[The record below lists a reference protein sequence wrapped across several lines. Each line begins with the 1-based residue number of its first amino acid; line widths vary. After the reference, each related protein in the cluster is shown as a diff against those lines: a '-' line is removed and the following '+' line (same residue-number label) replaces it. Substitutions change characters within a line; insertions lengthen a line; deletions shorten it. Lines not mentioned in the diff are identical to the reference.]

1 MMRKVVVR
9 DPDTGITREVLVDK
23 GPAVVARVRGA
34 SLNPNSKVGE
44 NQGRKVGRAAA

>member
-9 DPDTGITREVLVDK
+9 DPATGALREVYRDL
-23 GPAVVARVRGA
+23 GPAVVARTRGSA
-34 SLNPNSKVGE
+34 LNPNSKIGE